1 VEYFAG
7 LDVSLE
13 ETAICIIDDNGLI
26 VREARIASE
35 PEALV
40 AFFRAS
46 GMAMKRVGLEACSL
60 TAWLH
65 QALIEAGIAAIC
77 IETRQAKAAMGAM
90 PNKTDRNDAR
100 GIAQIMRTGWYRAVH
115 VKDPC
120 CRSWRALL
128 TARRMVLNKRRDLE
142 NGIRA
147 LLREAGLKVGT
158 PSRRNF
164 AARVIELVADDP
176 VLAALTRSLLSVI
189 AVITEEIDRLT
200 KRVLDE
206 VRIEPTCRRL
216 MTVQGV
222 GPFTA
227 LAFRATIDR
236 PDRFRRSRDVGAH
249 LGLTPRRYQSGET
262 DVQGRISR
270 CGDELARTA
279 LYEAAHSLLIRS
291 TKWSALR
298 AWGMNVAKRR
308 GLARVWRSP
317 VSWRSSCT
325 GYGLTAPSSVG
336 PSKPQRRYPLHDK
349 RSSSSRLTRAEP
361 RRSRGDDGRGD
372 LAECPE
378 PKSSNALKVAGQIGT
393 PRSFSPHHAAAK
405 APTAKRSE

>member
-1 VEYFAG
+1 MGYFAG

-13 ETAICIIDDNGLI
+13 ETAICIVDDAGLI
-26 VREARIASE
+26 VREARTASE

-46 GMAMKRVGLEACSL
+46 GMAMERVGLEACSL

-65 QALIEAGIAAIC
+65 QGLTEAGIVAIC
-77 IETRQAKAAMGAM
+77 IEARQAKAAMGAM

-100 GIAQIMRTGWYRAVH
+100 GIAQIMRTGWYRMVH
-115 VKDPC
+115 VKTPS
-120 CRSWRALL
+120 CRTWRALL
-128 TARRMVLNKRRDLE
+128 TARRMVVNKRRDVE
-142 NGIRA
+142 NGLRT

-158 PSRRNF
+158 VSRKNF
-164 AARVIELVADDP
+164 ATRVGELVADDP
-176 VLAALTRSLLSVI
+176 VLAALAASLLSVI
-189 AVITEEIDRLT
+189 DVMTREVDRLT

-291 TKWSALR
+291 TKWSPLR
-298 AWGMNVAKRR
+298 AWGMHVAKRR
-308 GLARVWRSP
+308 GMARARVAVARKLAVILHRIWADGSEFRWGKQAA
-317 VSWRSSCT
+317 VS
-325 GYGLTAPSSVG
+325 LTA
-336 PSKPQRRYPLHDK
+336 
-349 RSSSSRLTRAEP
+349 
-361 RRSRGDDGRGD
+361 
-372 LAECPE
+372 
-378 PKSSNALKVAGQIGT
+378 
-393 PRSFSPHHAAAK
+393 
-405 APTAKRSE
+405 

>member
-1 VEYFAG
+1 MGYFAG

-13 ETAICIIDDNGLI
+13 ETAICIVDDAGMI
-26 VREARIASE
+26 VREARVVSE

-40 AFFRAS
+40 AFFGTC
-46 GMAMKRVGLEACSL
+46 GMAMQRVGLEACSL

-65 QALIEAGIAAIC
+65 QELTEAGLAAIC
-77 IETRQAKAAMGAM
+77 IEARQAKAAMAAM

-115 VKDPC
+115 VKNPS
-120 CRSWRALL
+120 CRAWRALL
-128 TARRMVLNKRRDLE
+128 TARRLVLNKRRDVE
-142 NGIRA
+142 NGVRA

-158 PSRRNF
+158 PSRKTF
-164 AARVIELVADDP
+164 ATRVGELVADDP
-176 VLAALTRSLLSVI
+176 VLAALAESLLSVI
-189 AVITEEIDRLT
+189 NVMSREVDRLT

-206 VRIEPTCRRL
+206 VRVEPTCRRL

-222 GPFTA
+222 GPLTA

-298 AWGMNVAKRR
+298 AWGMHVAKRR
-308 GLARVWRSP
+308 GMARARVAVARKLAVILHRIWAEGSEFRWGKQAA
-317 VSWRSSCT
+317 VS
-325 GYGLTAPSSVG
+325 LTA
-336 PSKPQRRYPLHDK
+336 
-349 RSSSSRLTRAEP
+349 
-361 RRSRGDDGRGD
+361 
-372 LAECPE
+372 
-378 PKSSNALKVAGQIGT
+378 
-393 PRSFSPHHAAAK
+393 
-405 APTAKRSE
+405 

>member
-1 VEYFAG
+1 MVERGPVWIGHKHRGGAAVGYFAG

-13 ETAICIIDDNGLI
+13 ETAICIVDDAGLI
-26 VREARIASE
+26 VREARAVSE

-40 AFFRAS
+40 AFFRTA
-46 GMAMKRVGLEACSL
+46 GMAMERVGLEACSL

-65 QALIEAGIAAIC
+65 QGLTEAGIAAIC
-77 IETRQAKAAMGAM
+77 IEARQAKAAMGAM

-115 VKDPC
+115 VKNPS

-128 TARRMVLNKRRDLE
+128 TARRMVLNKRRDVE
-142 NGIRA
+142 NGVRA
-147 LLREAGLKVGT
+147 LLREVGLKIGT
-158 PSRRNF
+158 PSRKNF
-164 AARVIELVADDP
+164 AGRVGQLVADDP
-176 VLAALTRSLLSVI
+176 VLAGLAESLLSVI
-189 AVITEEIDRLT
+189 DVMTREVDRLT

-206 VRIEPTCRRL
+206 VRVEPTCRRL

-222 GPFTA
+222 GPLTA

-291 TKWSALR
+291 TKWSVLR

-308 GLARVWRSP
+308 GMARARVAVARKLAVILHRVWSD
-317 VSWRSSCT
+317 
-325 GYGLTAPSSVG
+325 G
-336 PSKPQRRYPLHDK
+336 SKFRWGKQ
-349 RSSSSRLTRAEP
+349 
-361 RRSRGDDGRGD
+361 
-372 LAECPE
+372 
-378 PKSSNALKVAGQIGT
+378 VAT
-393 PRSFSPHHAAAK
+393 PAAA
-405 APTAKRSE
+405 A